1 VTDISGIALRPASLA
16 DCAGM
21 AAVHARARSAY
32 YRGLIPDQ
40 ELAAYSWTLPARYQ
54 EIMARPGMTVRCAEQ
69 DAVVVGLTVAGA
81 DRDRAAGQAGITRLY
96 QIQVEPSCW
105 RHGIGSRL
113 MAACVRDWRAAG
125 IDHARLDVWEQNAR
139 ARAFYARHGW
149 RPDGR
154 SRSGP
159 DDSRYLGLMLRVP
172 RPAPAGRP
180 AS

>member
-1 VTDISGIALRPASLA
+1 MADISGIALRPASLA

-40 ELAAYSWTLPARYQ
+40 ELAEYARTLPGRYQ
-54 EIMARPGMTVRCAEQ
+54 EIMSRPGMTVRCAEQ
-69 DAVVVGLTVAGA
+69 DAVVVGVTVAGA
-81 DRDRAAGQAGITRLY
+81 DREPAAGQAGTIRLY

-113 MAACVRDWRAAG
+113 MAACVRDWQAAG
-125 IDHARLDVWEQNAR
+125 IGRARLDVWEHNTR

-172 RPAPAGRP
+172 RPPTAGRP
-180 AS
+180 TS

>member
-1 VTDISGIALRPASLA
+1 VAGISGIALRLASMA
-16 DCAGM
+16 DCAAM
-21 AAVHARARSAY
+21 AAVHARARGAY
-32 YRGLIPDQ
+32 YRGLVPEQ
-40 ELAAYSWTLPARYQ
+40 ELAEYAATLPGRYQ

-69 DAVVVGLTVAGA
+69 DAVVVGVTVTGA
-81 DRDRAAGQAGITRLY
+81 DRDPAAGQAAIARLY

-105 RHGIGSRL
+105 RRGIGSRL
-113 MAACVRDWRAAG
+113 MAACVRDWQAAG
-125 IDHARLDVWEQNAR
+125 IGRARLDVWEHNTT

-159 DDSRYLGLMLRVP
+159 DNSCYLGLTLRVP
-172 RPAPAGRP
+172 RPATARPP